1 MRQGTSEEGF
11 LKENGGVIVGSD
23 NARLREKFSF
33 LSKPVAYRAW
43 QGQTG
48 PASENSNER
57 GTLAR
62 GAQQSQRKRCFR
74 EVEV

>member
-11 LKENGGVIVGSD
+11 LKENGGVMVRSD
-23 NARLREKFSF
+23 NEKLNEMFSF

-62 GAQQSQRKRCFR
+62 GAQKSQRKRCFR